1 MEKDN
6 IYTMDELIEAAAKE
20 FDETNPEHVFSNKY
34 KKQKKEILQAY
45 RKRQYVKTYKRY
57 ALTAAAALAVL
68 VGTPIAVNAA
78 TNGELFNRIWG
89 NEGKANVASHQEKIY
104 EEEKDSS
111 YVVTYPER
119 DYVKTDEET
128 GNKLIGDKVSYVNRE
143 VDLDGTKLTIQSV
156 VRDENTAVVEF
167 TMENPDGID
176 KVMNY
181 SQLDNEAKGA
191 MVSDDATFSF
201 LFQNTGGSIYVDLE
215 RSTEQT
221 LYCYDYLTF
230 DEDMDQ
236 LQLETCI
243 YPCKRSELYYEGM
256 TQEQMDEIAA
266 NTKESVITID
276 LPQALETETFTCDGN
291 GSIEISPI
299 GMKLDCANGLGLS
312 GAEANDP
319 GNIYFIRITYQN
331 GEEYIVWDRES
342 ERNNHHPETE
352 IDNSSYACGYE
363 DGLKVDFNRLV
374 DMEQVASITVNTT
387 TYAR

>member
-20 FDETNPEHVFSNKY
+20 FDETNPEHVFSNEY

-78 TNGELFNRIWG
+78 TNRELFNRIWG

-191 MVSDDATFSF
+191 FVSENATFWFWFVDAS
-201 LFQNTGGSIYVDLE
+201 GSIYVDLDK
-215 RSTEQT
+215 STEQT

-230 DEDMDQ
+230 DKDMEQ
-236 LQLETCI
+236 LQLETYI
-243 YPCKRSELYYEGM
+243 YPCKRSEMYSEGM
-256 TQEQMDEIAA
+256 SQEQMDEIAA

-291 GSIEISPI
+291 GSFEIYPI